1 VSLRKARR
9 DYLSLSA
16 SVTAA
21 TEHGTTGIIIVSR
34 SPISGT
40 SSRDRARAA
49 RTIGKIYRPAK
60 EAWLRLRIFYLADVS
75 GEASSRPDKTEL
87 LGGHSRSKR
96 SNMIVAIHPAV
107 GAVSCLANV

>member
-1 VSLRKARR
+1 MAQRESSSSAEA
-9 DYLSLSA
+9 LSA
-16 SVTAA
+16 EPAAETEPAQPAQSVKYT
-21 TEHGTTGIIIVSR
+21 
-34 SPISGT
+34 SPV
-40 SSRDRARAA
+40 
-49 RTIGKIYRPAK
+49 K